1 MKHLSQRIVA
11 AAAAT
16 SILLPALLS
25 TACNSKTRTKELIK
39 EDSTWYDST
48 VTYVDNG
55 LDPADYFY
63 LDNHVLGMAGDLIV
77 FLTIG
82 SEYYDL
88 DEVDNSE
95 YAFGFIQ
102 VYDSNGTHQ
111 YDKDVKEI
119 VSDLDP
125 AADHIIVESVSV
137 SGDMVKLYAN
147 WKNSGKYQ
155 YKIIMFDPATEEIV
169 SAEDVN
175 TDGSY
180 EASYRMTGN
189 SWTADGYSVDCYQ
202 VFLDTGDDNYVE
214 FTSPDGE
221 VTDFRLE
228 DTFISDEILIMYGF
242 LYLGDAKF
250 CFMFN
255 TLMMEDKIC
264 YVDLGNGKVA
274 DIRDV
279 NEYSWVADISNIF
292 DYSYYDGVGNC
303 VLTEEGIKVL
313 DIANKTEELYLSY
326 NDCNINRYDASNMKL
341 LSMTDDKVILADTS
355 SREQFNTMKVHDIHD
370 DDSMIIILEKASSNP
385 NAGKAII
392 SAVSLD
398 PLCYSMAEA
407 IRLYND
413 SDQGAFITLD
423 SSYDYDAI
431 AGTVIVPSGTDKA
444 TFDLQVRTAMV
455 ATLFSD
461 MQAGQGPDLILGA
474 MDYTQFNRDD
484 LLLDL
489 SKEVDIPNVYDNI
502 MEISMTGDKLYQ
514 VPVAFGLEGILADSM
529 YADTTLPGF
538 TYDNYADYVKD
549 ACYGK
554 DPNLMDR
561 LAFLDICLA
570 QESNLF
576 HKDGKYD
583 YNNADFTATAAFVN
597 GLILPTEEELFD
609 EAQKN
614 YYSTRGVES
623 AFVNITSGME
633 LIRVCR
639 NDINSK
645 VLMGFPAQTAQGPM
659 VDVCQSVGVSAATA
673 CPEECKAF
681 VKMLVGDD
689 MQYLFAKYDGLCV
702 NSASQAEACI
712 ECAERAN
719 ASYEVMI
726 QYWKDYQIDS
736 LDQFLTTSDPDLLV
750 SQIDGYIRSA
760 SGLHV
765 VDTAVSIIVREE
777 IQAYFA
783 GDKTIEEVMEI
794 IQNRVDLCMNERG

>member
-1 MKHLSQRIVA
+1 MHSLTQRLISLTA
-11 AAAAT
+11 ALAVLAPVLLT
-16 SILLPALLS
+16 S
-25 TACNSKTRTKELIK
+25 ACGSKTRAKTVIA
-39 EDSTWYDST
+39 EDSTWYDSK

-63 LDNHVLGMAGDLIV
+63 MDNHVLGMAGDLIV

-88 DEVDNSE
+88 DEYDNSE

-102 VYDSNGTHQ
+102 VYDSNGVHQ

-137 SGDMVKLYAN
+137 SGDKVKLYAN

-155 YKIIMFDPATEEIV
+155 YKVIMFDPATEEIV
-169 SAEDVN
+169 SAEDVT

-180 EASYRMTGN
+180 EAEYRITGN

-202 VFLDTGDDNYVE
+202 VFLDTGDDNYIE

-221 VTDFRLE
+221 VTDIRLE
-228 DTFISDEILIMYGF
+228 DTFIADEILIMKGF
-242 LYLGDAKF
+242 LYLGDAQF
-250 CFMFN
+250 CFIFN
-255 TLMMEDKIC
+255 TYNMEDKIC
-264 YVDLGNGKVA
+264 YIDLENGTVS

-279 NEYSWVADISNIF
+279 KDYSWVADISNIL

-313 DIANKTEELYLSY
+313 DIENKTDKLYLSY

-355 SREQFNTMKVHDIHD
+355 SREQFGIMKVHDIHEN
-370 DDSMIIILEKASSNP
+370 DSMIIILEKAESNP
-385 NAGKAII
+385 NAGKAVI

-407 IRLYND
+407 IRLFND
-413 SDQGAFITLD
+413 ADQDAFITLD
-423 SSYDYDAI
+423 SSYDYDVI
-431 AGTVIVPSGTDKA
+431 AGTVIVPSGTDEA

-484 LLLDL
+484 VLLDL
-489 SKEVDIPNVYDNI
+489 SSEVDIPNVYDNI
-502 MEISMTGDKLYQ
+502 MEISLTGDKLYQ

-570 QESNLF
+570 QESGLF

-583 YNNADFTATAAFVN
+583 YANSDFAATAAFVN
-597 GLILPTEEELFD
+597 GLILPTKDELFD

-614 YYSTRGVES
+614 YASTRGVES

-639 NDINSK
+639 NDIKSK
-645 VLMGFPAQTAQGPM
+645 TLMGFPSQTGLGPM
-659 VDVCQSVGVSAATA
+659 VDVSQSVGVSAVTA
-673 CPEECKAF
+673 CPEACKAF

-689 MQYLFAKYDGLCV
+689 MQYLFARYDGLCV
-702 NSASQAEACI
+702 NSAAQAEVCI

-719 ASYEVMI
+719 ASYEIMI

-750 SQIDGYIRSA
+750 SQMDGYIRSA

-765 VDTAVSIIVREE
+765 VDSAVSIIVREE

-783 GDKTIEEVMEI
+783 GDKTIEDVMAI